1 MLNLDTHILLDAVSQ
16 RPRPAERRI
25 LNEEFWCISDIV
37 LWEIGWLHREGRIS
51 LSLNDS
57 SLNRALERMT
67 IWPISREVA
76 MSMRLL
82 DFRSDPA
89 DEIIAATSLAH
100 GIPLLTRDNRLL
112 ASKLVPL
119 ALT

>member
-1 MLNLDTHILLDAVSQ
+1 MLNLDTHILVDAISQ
-16 RPRPAERRI
+16 RSRPNERR
-25 LNEEFWCISDIV
+25 LLEENAWAISDIV
-37 LWEIGWLHREGRIS
+37 VWEIGLLIREQRIR
-51 LSLNDS
+51 LTFEDPA
-57 SLNRALERMT
+57 LNRVLRELT

-100 GIPLLTRDNRLL
+100 GIPLLTRDGRLR
-112 ASKLVPL
+112 ASKVVPL
-119 ALT
+119 ALD